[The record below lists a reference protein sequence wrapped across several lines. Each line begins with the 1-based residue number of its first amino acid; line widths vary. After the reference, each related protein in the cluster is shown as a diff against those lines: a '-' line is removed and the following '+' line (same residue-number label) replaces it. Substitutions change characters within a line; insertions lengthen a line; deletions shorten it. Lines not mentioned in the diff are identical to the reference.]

1 MQLYGLIGQERGS
14 DDRQRGI
21 LIASWTDR
29 AAETLTPFDN
39 ELDGGHVLGVR
50 CGD

>member
-1 MQLYGLIGQERGS
+1 MELYGLIGQERGS

-21 LIASWTDR
+21 LIACWTDR

-50 CGD
+50 RGD